1 MPEETGRFEW
11 VMRVARLAFV
21 GTLALLIISLIAS
34 VAMVVFTLMGPVGGP
49 DGGLVGVQGGPFGA
63 TESTLWV
70 VLVAAELVALMWSI
84 VMYGVIRALAAW
96 RGATTSL
103 GSRVDRVETLMD
115 EVSRGIRELA
125 ELAPLSDRAKRL
137 LHRDREVEAL
147 REAIHEDIIRQ
158 DYARAEDLAKT
169 VETELGYAAE
179 AAELRTE
186 IAKSRSATVE
196 EKIDLAI
203 ARIDALC
210 NGRKWARSLREAH
223 RVLRLFPDNPKVVG
237 LPDRIM
243 EARNNVKR
251 QLLQAYGE
259 AVRKNDVDSG
269 VKLLQE
275 LDTYLTPQEGAA
287 LQESARGVFKA
298 RLHNLGVQFAIC
310 VTDQRWQDAIV
321 AGEAIIAEFPNSRFA
336 QEVREKMQL
345 LRSRAQKPPAAAK

>member
-11 VMRVARLAFV
+11 VTRVARLAFV
-21 GTLALLIISLIAS
+21 GTLALLIIALTAS
-34 VAMVVFTLMGPVGGP
+34 VAMVALTLTGPLGSADGVSTGGVQAGPV
-49 DGGLVGVQGGPFGA
+49 GA
-63 TESTLWV
+63 TESMLWV
-70 VLVAAELVALMWSI
+70 VLVTAELVALMWSI
-84 VMYGVIRALAAW
+84 VIYGLVRVVAAGQ
-96 RGATTSL
+96 GATTSL
-103 GSRVDRVETLMD
+103 GSRIDRIETLMD
-115 EVSRGIRELA
+115 ETSRGIRELA

-158 DYARAEDLAKT
+158 DYTRAEDLAKT
-169 VETELGYAAE
+169 VETELGYGAE
-179 AAELRTE
+179 AAELRAE
-186 IAKSRSATVE
+186 IAKSRNATVE

-203 ARIDALC
+203 ARIDELC
-210 NGRKWARSLREAH
+210 NERKWARALRETQ
-223 RVLRLFPDNPKVVG
+223 RVLRLFPNNPKVAA

-310 VTDQRWQDAIV
+310 VTDQRWQDAIT

-336 QEVREKMQL
+336 QEVREKMRL
-345 LRSRAQKPPAAAK
+345 LSSRVQKAPAAN